1 MEPIFGSYDQIGHTH
16 LTMPN
21 QIFFNELLIFMIFF
35 SKKSSFCLRYKADL
49 KILQSDY
56 RMALDFPEYVIYAG
70 INQII

>member
-1 MEPIFGSYDQIGHTH
+1 MEPIFGSYEQIGHTH

-56 RMALDFPEYVIYAG
+56 RMALDFPKYVIYAG